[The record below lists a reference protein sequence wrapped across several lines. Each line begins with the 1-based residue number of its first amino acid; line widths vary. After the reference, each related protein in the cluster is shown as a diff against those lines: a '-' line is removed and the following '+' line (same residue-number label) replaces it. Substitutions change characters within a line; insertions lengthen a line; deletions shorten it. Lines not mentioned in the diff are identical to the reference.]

1 MDSIPAHD
9 VARAHAVT
17 VATRIR
23 PPVSFCSVAAM
34 GLVLLHPGLAPAASG
49 LAADDVQQLR
59 RFERTAGLR
68 DMPEWARDKE
78 KPGVQRS
85 YEEAQKNF
93 AGRGPEVARHFLTH
107 TGYPPANT
115 AFFFVLE
122 AVGDTE
128 TALVLIRA
136 LADPPKVESGPV
148 IKVGDRSWLLERD
161 GSEIRVAIE
170 SVLVNE
176 PVRGDPRVVDALMEA
191 ITRLKA
197 RRGGAASAGTV
208 VALLGRCAGPEA
220 RAALQKLA
228 ADADASIR
236 SLALQGLGESAR
248 AAKAAPKDQA
258 ATLATLTQGLGTDPD
273 PRTRLEAAGALGR
286 LGSAEAVPPLRAAL
300 ASERDPQVIDAVV
313 LALGQLHARIT
324 DPQLCRDVLAR
335 TWEVEPARVL
345 FSCWRGAATPEA
357 VIEAATSGPAQLRA
371 LALYSLIERAAVR
384 RRAPGLVRAPQLV
397 APPPPLAPPGARAIT
412 NVPVPPP
419 GPREPSPVK
428 FDEAT
433 RDRLLTSAVE
443 VLSKHSAAF
452 PGKGKEVSYTT
463 AQLVRDALWEISG
476 RDMGV
481 ALAHADRIAMTGARY
496 FSGRYSASYDLWNR
510 DRPAYLDYRRP
521 RQAVAAALAALLF
534 VPLFIRRRF
543 RRAGALIVIAA
554 LGWGASSLTAT
565 DVRELPPP
573 PLQFLTVS
581 AIAFFSAGIT
591 AAVIALHAQSRPPG
605 GMLKAAGRAGFTVT
619 AAAVLA
625 FFACGYTRWNDIF
638 PVGGEGWGLIFDPIG
653 SAIVAA
659 LIAMVLGL
667 LDGLLLRRLGPAEP
681 PR

>member
-1 MDSIPAHD
+1 M
-9 VARAHAVT
+9 T
-17 VATRIR
+17 VATRVR
-23 PPVSFCSVAAM
+23 PPVSFRIVAAI
-34 GLVLLHPGLAPAASG
+34 GLVLLHPGPAPAAGG

-59 RFERTAGLR
+59 RFERTGGLR

-85 YEEAQKNF
+85 YEEARKNF

-107 TGYPPANT
+107 TDYPPANT

-176 PVRGDPRVVDALMEA
+176 PVRSDPRVVDALMEA

-197 RRGGAASAGTV
+197 KRGGAASAGTV

-220 RAALQKLA
+220 RAALQRLA

-258 ATLATLTQGLGTDPD
+258 ATLATLTQGLSTDPD

-286 LGSAEAVPPLRAAL
+286 LGSAEAVPSLREAL
-300 ASERDPQVIDAVV
+300 VSERDPQVVDAIV
-313 LALGQLHARIT
+313 LALEQLHARIT
-324 DPQLCRDVLAR
+324 DPQLCREVLAR

-357 VIEAATSGPAQLRA
+357 VMEAATGGPAQLRA
-371 LALYSLIERAAVR
+371 LALQSLIERAAVR

-397 APPPPLAPPGARAIT
+397 APPPPPPGARAIT
-412 NVPVPPP
+412 NVPVPPL

-428 FDEAT
+428 FNEAA

-443 VLSKHSAAF
+443 VLSKRSTAF

-476 RDMGV
+476 RDMAV
-481 ALAHADRIAMTGARY
+481 ALIHADRIAMAGARY

-510 DRPAYLDYRRP
+510 NRPAYLDYRRP

-543 RRAGALIVIAA
+543 RRAGALIVIAV
-554 LGWGASSLTAT
+554 LGWGAWSLTAT

-591 AAVIALHAQSRPPG
+591 AAAIALHAQSRLPG

-667 LDGLLLRRLGPAEP
+667 LDGLLLRRPGPAEP

>member
-1 MDSIPAHD
+1 MVPLHLCGSRSGPAHD
-9 VARAHAVT
+9 
-17 VATRIR
+17 
-23 PPVSFCSVAAM
+23 
-34 GLVLLHPGLAPAASG
+34 
-49 LAADDVQQLR
+49 
-59 RFERTAGLR
+59 
-68 DMPEWARDKE
+68 
-78 KPGVQRS
+78 
-85 YEEAQKNF
+85 
-93 AGRGPEVARHFLTH
+93 VARHFLTH
-107 TGYPPANT
+107 TDYPPANT

-191 ITRLKA
+191 IERLKA
-197 RRGGAASAGTV
+197 KRGGAASAGTV

-220 RAALQKLA
+220 RAALQRLA

-248 AAKAAPKDQA
+248 AGKAAPPDRA
-258 ATLATLTQGLGTDPD
+258 TTLATLAQGLSTDPD
-273 PRTRLEAAGALGR
+273 SRARLEAAGALGR
-286 LGSAEAVPPLRAAL
+286 LGSAEAVPSLREAL
-300 ASERDPQVIDAVV
+300 VSERDPQVVDAIV
-313 LALGQLHARIT
+313 
-324 DPQLCRDVLAR
+324 
-335 TWEVEPARVL
+335 
-345 FSCWRGAATPEA
+345 
-357 VIEAATSGPAQLRA
+357 
-371 LALYSLIERAAVR
+371 LALYSLIEQAAVR

-397 APPPPLAPPGARAIT
+397 APPPPLPPGARAIT
-412 NVPVPPP
+412 IVPVPPL

-481 ALAHADRIAMTGARY
+481 ALVHADRIAMTGARY

-534 VPLFIRRRF
+534 VPLFIWRRF
-543 RRAGALIVIAA
+543 RRADALVVIAV
-554 LGWGASSLTAT
+554 LGWGAWSLTAT
-565 DVRELPPP
+565 DVRELPP
-573 PLQFLTVS
+573 S
-581 AIAFFSAGIT
+581 S
-591 AAVIALHAQSRPPG
+591 AAVSYRASLRS
-605 GMLKAAGRAGFTVT
+605 AA
-619 AAAVLA
+619 
-625 FFACGYTRWNDIF
+625 
-638 PVGGEGWGLIFDPIG
+638 PSSPH
-653 SAIVAA
+653 
-659 LIAMVLGL
+659 
-667 LDGLLLRRLGPAEP
+667 
-681 PR
+681 